1 MLQAA
6 FLHKL
11 DWFVPPQARIDAA
24 TLGRARIFAFSH
36 VFGPFLGHAITT
48 YLYYTDK
55 DRALPF
61 WVIVA
66 CISLFW
72 TMPLGLKFTGRLQQL
87 ALLSVATLTF
97 VTLYGSYY
105 YGGVRSPFL
114 PLLLTPLL
122 VGFFYLCERAWLVF
136 GVVGGKLARVF

>member
-11 DWFVPPQARIDAA
+11 DWFVPPQARTDAP

-55 DRALPF
+55 NRELPF

-66 CISLFW
+66 GISLFW
-72 TMPLGLKFTGRLQQL
+72 TMPLGLKFTGRLQNL
-87 ALLSVATLTF
+87 ALFSVANLTF
-97 VTLYGSYY
+97 LTLYASYY
-105 YGGVRSPFL
+105 YGGVTSPFL
-114 PLLLTPLL
+114 TCLLQALLL
-122 VGFFYLCERAWLVF
+122 GFFYFCDGPQLVF
-136 GVVGGKLARVF
+136 IV

>member
-11 DWFVPPQARIDAA
+11 DWFVPPQASADAA

-55 DRALPF
+55 NRELTF

-66 CISLFW
+66 GISLFW
-72 TMPLGLKFTGRLQQL
+72 TMPLGLKFTRRLQQL
-87 ALLSVATLTF
+87 SPCSVPILTC
-97 VTLYGSYY
+97 VT
-105 YGGVRSPFL
+105 
-114 PLLLTPLL
+114 
-122 VGFFYLCERAWLVF
+122 
-136 GVVGGKLARVF
+136 